1 MGGLRTLD
9 LLVLLLYLGGVT
21 GIGLW
26 LGKGQQTGRD
36 YFLGNRELPWVLVA
50 FSVVATETSTLT
62 VISVPGLAYGGN
74 LTFLQLAFGYVLGR
88 IAAAFLLLPHFFRSE
103 AVTAYGYL
111 GRRFG
116 RAPQSMAS
124 VLFLITRVLADGVRL
139 FATAIP
145 LAIVTGWS
153 YAVCILVIGAITVVY
168 TYVGGIRSVVWMDG
182 IQLVIY
188 VSGALVTLLIV
199 VGSIG
204 GWETMVGLLPEGKLR
219 LIDPG
224 LEEGLRGL
232 FTGGYKL
239 LPAVLGGAF
248 LSMAS
253 HGTDQLLVQ
262 RLLSTRGLRQAQIA
276 LIASGVLVVL
286 QFLLFLLLGT
296 AIFAAWGGLQMPS
309 DEVFPRF
316 IVQEMPPGLAGL
328 MLAAIFA
335 AAMSTLS
342 SSLNSLASST
352 VLDLFRRGESG
363 GADEASLRSGRR
375 STLFWAV
382 VLVGGALLFRS
393 TDNPVVEVGLAI
405 ASVTYGGFLG
415 TFLLGRLTAA
425 PGPKAAVVAMAGGVA
440 CAGSVVLFASLFWIW
455 LVPIGCAA
463 SFAIGLL
470 LQHLPGRGWRVKFD
484 TERSAP

>member
-1 MGGLRTLD
+1 MGRLGLFD
-9 LLVLLLYLGGVT
+9 IVVLVVYLGGVT
-21 GIGLW
+21 GLGLW
-26 LGKGQQTGRD
+26 LGRGQQTGRD
-36 YFLGNRELPWVLVA
+36 YFLGNRELPWLLVA
-50 FSVVATETSTLT
+50 FSIVATETSTLT
-62 VISVPGLAYGGN
+62 VISVPGLAYTGD

-88 IAAAFLLLPHFFRSE
+88 VAAALVLLPPYFRSE
-103 AVTAYGYL
+103 AVTAYDFL

-116 RAPQSMAS
+116 RGPQSTAS
-124 VLFLITRVLADGVRL
+124 GLFMITRVLADGVRL

-153 YAVCILVIGAITVVY
+153 YAICILVIGIITLGY
-168 TYVGGIRSVVWMDG
+168 TYVGGIRSVVWLDG
-182 IQLVIY
+182 IQLVLY
-188 VSGALVTLLIV
+188 VSGALIAFVLIL
-199 VGSIG
+199 GRLG
-204 GWETMVGLLPEGKLR
+204 GWDALAVLLPAGKLR
-219 LIDPG
+219 VIDPG
-224 LEEGLRGL
+224 LGEGLRGL

-239 LPAVLGGAF
+239 PAALIGGAF

-262 RLLSTRGLRQAQIA
+262 RLLATRGLRQAQIA
-276 LIASGVLVVL
+276 LIASGGMVVL
-286 QFLLFLLLGT
+286 QFILFLLLG
-296 AIFAAWGGLQMPS
+296 AGIHALYGGVSIPS

-316 IVQEMPPGLAGL
+316 IVRDLPPGLTGL

-352 VLDLFRRGESG
+352 VLDLFRRK
-363 GADEASLRSGRR
+363 GADEEQVLRRGRR

-415 TFLLGRLTAA
+415 TFLLGRMTTSV
-425 PGPKAAVVAMAGGVA
+425 GPKAAVGAMASGVIV
-440 CAGSVVLFASLFWIW
+440 AGTVVLSASLFWVW
-455 LVPIGCAA
+455 LVPIGCTA
-463 SFAIGLL
+463 SVLTGLVL
-470 LQHLPGRGWRVKFD
+470 SRLPGPGWRTD
-484 TERSAP
+484 PNAGAAN